1 MSLTTIYKNFNI
13 PVEDKPLTSVLLEI
27 KNGKYKAEIER
38 IRACIST
45 GEDSKADELKK
56 SLLAFTPSATFK
68 AGRNQNTVEK
78 YSGFVHLDFDKLVP
92 AEMPA
97 IIEKIKAI
105 PYTFACFTSPRGV
118 GLKVFVKVSSDLSR
132 HALAYATV
140 KAFYEQELN
149 IEADPKCKDFTR
161 LCFVSCDPE
170 LYLNENAVTF
180 EITSDSTR
188 EQIKNS
194 TTYKST
200 DMQMQAIVDFTNQ
213 KESYINGN
221 RNNYIYLLACNC
233 NRRGIAQQ
241 TTESYVAA
249 NFQHENPGELQ
260 KSVES
265 AYLHNAADFAKFAK
279 SANAA
284 TPDRTGTE
292 IDLPTENYL
301 KTTPAIPDKV
311 YETLPD
317 ILKRGAEAFSDDK
330 RKRDVF
336 LTGALTILSGCLPN
350 VSGLYAQERV
360 YPHLFSFI
368 IAPSANGKGI
378 MKNAK
383 RLADKLHDKLVAESK
398 ETRDKYELELIV
410 YKDKLAKRKPAD
422 PVPEKPEE
430 PKTRLLFIPA
440 DCSQAMLLQ
449 LLQDNNGEG
458 IICETE
464 ADTMSGANKQ
474 EWGNYSPILRGSF
487 HNEKISVARKTNREL
502 IEINEP
508 KLAVCLSGT
517 PAQVPKLIGSAED
530 GLFSRFLFYAF
541 KSDIVWQDP
550 SPKPKKI
557 VLNDHFALL
566 SDEVLTLV
574 DCLNQSPTE
583 IQLTPGQWQTLNATF
598 AERLR
603 DVTLYNS
610 EDAASVVYRL
620 GLILFRLCMVFT
632 ALRKFENAEDSPVV
646 YCSDDDFSAAL
657 TLSGVYLEH
666 SLLMFNNL
674 SNQQEAVIYKM
685 PNNKKRLFEA
695 LPDSFQRKEAVEI
708 AKEFGIS
715 ERSVDDFLNSCIPTL
730 LEKVKT
736 GQYQKVKNYE
746 NNN

>member
-1 MSLTTIYKNFNI
+1 MSLTTIYRNFNI
-13 PVEDKPLTSVLLEI
+13 PVEDKPLTSVLHDI
-27 KNGKYKAEIER
+27 KSGKYSGEIER
-38 IRACIST
+38 IRTCIGT
-45 GEDSKADELKK
+45 GDDTKADELKK

-78 YSGFVHLDFDKLVP
+78 YSGFVHLDFDKLAP
-92 AEMPA
+92 AEMPG
-97 IIEKIKAI
+97 IIGKIKAI
-105 PYTFACFTSPRGV
+105 PYTFACFTSPKGA
-118 GLKVFVKVSSDLSR
+118 GLKVFVKVSSDLNS
-132 HALAYATV
+132 HARAYAAV
-140 KAFYEQELN
+140 KTFYEQALN
-149 IEADPKCKDFTR
+149 IEADPKCKDITR

-170 LYLNENAVTF
+170 LYMNENAETF
-180 EITSDSTR
+180 EITSDTNVQPSG
-188 EQIKNS
+188 NS
-194 TTYKST
+194 AQYAPT
-200 DMQMQAIVDFTNQ
+200 DLKFQSIVDFTSQ

-233 NRRGIAQQ
+233 NRQGIPQQ
-241 TTESYVAA
+241 ETEAFVTA
-249 NFQHENPGELQ
+249 NFEHENKSELL
-260 KSVES
+260 KSVVS
-265 AYLHNAADFAKFAK
+265 AYRNNAADFAKFAK

-284 TPDRTGTE
+284 TPKQSNTAIE
-292 IDLPTENYL
+292 PPTENYL
-301 KTTPAIPDKV
+301 KTTPVIPDEV
-311 YETLPD
+311 YENLPD

-350 VSGLYAQERV
+350 VSGLYARERV

-368 IAPSANGKGI
+368 IAPAASGKGV

-383 RLADKLHDKLVAESK
+383 RLADKLHDKRLAESK
-398 ETRDKYELELIV
+398 EARDKYELELV
-410 YKDKLAKRKPAD
+410 EYKDKLSKRKPGE
-422 PVPEKPEE
+422 PVPQKPEE

-474 EWGNYSPILRGSF
+474 EWGNYSPIIRSSF
-487 HNEKISVARKTNREL
+487 HNEKLSVARKTNREL

-550 SPKPKKI
+550 SPKPQGI
-557 VLNDHFALL
+557 VLNDHFAAL
-566 SDEVLTLV
+566 STVVLNLV
-574 DCLNQSPTE
+574 DFLSQSPTE
-583 IQLTPGQWQTLNATF
+583 IRLTPGQWQLLNTTF
-598 AERLR
+598 TERLR

-610 EDAASVVYRL
+610 EDAAGVVYRL
-620 GLILFRLCMVFT
+620 GLILFRVCMVFT
-632 ALRKFENAEDSPVV
+632 AMRKFENAEDSPVM
-646 YCSDDDFSAAL
+646 YCTEDDFSAAL

-685 PNNKKRLFEA
+685 PNNKKRFLEA
-695 LPDSFQRKEAVEI
+695 LPDRFQRKEAVELG
-708 AKEFGIS
+708 KTFNIS
-715 ERSVDDFLNSCIPTL
+715 ERSVDDFLNNCMPTL
-730 LEKVKT
+730 LKKVKT

-746 NNN
+746 NND